1 MFQIAKPCVYS
12 KILGELAPVD
22 VAAGVNLFMGEEQP
36 MAAYIIA
43 RIKVTDPDQ
52 YKDYMKVTPG
62 IIAKYEG
69 HFIVRGGEM
78 VTLEGP
84 QEKWRI
90 VVAEFPDLAK
100 AKEFYYSPE
109 YTDARKI
116 REGAALAQFVA
127 IRGVE

>member
-1 MFQIAKPCVYS
+1 
-12 KILGELAPVD
+12 
-22 VAAGVNLFMGEEQP
+22 

-43 RIKVTDPDQ
+43 RINVTDQGQ
-52 YKDYMKVTPG
+52 YNKYINVTPG
-62 IIAKYEG
+62 IIAKYDG
-69 HFIVRGGEM
+69 RFIVRGGEK

-90 VVAEFPDLAK
+90 VVIEFPDLAK

-127 IRGVE
+127 IKGVE